1 MRRLWGAMVIFA
13 ALATAPALADSGGN
27 SGDSGGN
34 PGAFTSDG
42 NNSGNAP
49 GATQADLVTA
59 SVRAGLAGD
68 RVLRGSVITVATSD
82 TGLVTLTGSVP
93 NNFAR
98 NAANDIAR
106 ATPGVGMVNNQ
117 LRLVIASP
125 SAPTRQ

>member
-1 MRRLWGAMVIFA
+1 MRRLWGAMVICA
-13 ALATAPALADSGGN
+13 ALATPALADSGAN
-27 SGDSGGN
+27 PGDSRGN

-42 NNSGNAP
+42 NNSGTTP

-82 TGLVTLTGSVP
+82 TGVVTLVGSVP

-106 ATPGVGMVNNQ
+106 AMPGVAMVNNQ
-117 LRLVIASP
+117 LRLLIQ
-125 SAPTRQ
+125 APNAPAPP